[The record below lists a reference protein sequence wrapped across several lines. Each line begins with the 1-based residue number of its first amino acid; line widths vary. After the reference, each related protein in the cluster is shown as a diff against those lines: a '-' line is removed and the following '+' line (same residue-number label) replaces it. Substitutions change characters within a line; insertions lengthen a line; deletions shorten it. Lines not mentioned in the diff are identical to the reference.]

1 MEEISSTLAVPFRL
15 NNMTSDESAL
25 QTQIEITGFKLI
37 ASTAGLLSEHPGV
50 LSPSISDYGAAQD
63 LSSGSK
69 SSKSG
74 NFSVLT
80 VSADEDES
88 GRGGIFW
95 NTVGNEMKL
104 TPEDGKVHTPY
115 ACGQFINYSC
125 SYTVASDTTN
135 ACHEESV
142 PVKASFEKNSMTV
155 SDATLGSAPNANK
168 LGELEPRQELRRTAS
183 RSVLEVDYVPLWGLT
198 SICGTRSEME
208 DAVAVVPWLL
218 KIPSLMLASGQNLE
232 LRNQHSKDLTAH
244 FFGVYDGHGG
254 SQVASYCQERI
265 HLALEE
271 EMEVAKRGFRD
282 GSSWSNGKEQLEKA
296 LSSCFLKV
304 DDEVCGV
311 SRSMNGSDPSLME
324 SMAPETVG
332 STAVVGLVC
341 STHIIIANC
350 GDSRAVLYRG
360 KETVPL
366 SVDHKPNREDECAR
380 IEAVGGRVIQWD
392 GFRVCGVLA
401 MSRAI
406 GDRYLKPSIIPD
418 PEVVFFP
425 RAKEDECLILAS
437 DGLWDVVTNEEA
449 CDMARRRILL
459 WHKKNGDNLP
469 AERGEGIDPAAQAAA
484 DYLSKLALQ
493 RGSRDNISV
502 IVIDLKAQRKFKK
515 KIVPETQQPGTV
527 NTKL

>member
-1 MEEISSTLAVPFRL
+1 MEEISSALAMPFRM
-15 NNMTSDESAL
+15 NRVASDESAL
-25 QTQIEITGFKLI
+25 QTQIEITGLKLI
-37 ASTAGLLSEHPGV
+37 ASTAGLLSDHPGV
-50 LSPSISDYGAAQD
+50 LSPSISDYAAAQD

-69 SSKSG
+69 SG

-80 VSADEDES
+80 VLAGKDES
-88 GRGGIFW
+88 RGGGNFW
-95 NTVGNEMKL
+95 KTMGNELKL
-104 TPEDGKVHTPY
+104 TPEDGKVHTSY

-125 SYTVASDTTN
+125 SYTVASDTN
-135 ACHEESV
+135 SACHKEFV
-142 PVKASFEKNSMTV
+142 PVKASFGKKSMTV
-155 SDATLGSAPNANK
+155 TDVSDTTLRSDSNVNNV
-168 LGELEPRQELRRTAS
+168 GELEPRQELQRTAS
-183 RSVLEVDYVPLWGLT
+183 RRVYEADYIPLWGLT
-198 SICGTRSEME
+198 SICGTRPEME
-208 DAVAVVPWLL
+208 DAVVVVPWLL
-218 KIPSLMLASGQNLE
+218 RIPSLMLASGQNLA
-232 LRNQHSKDLTAH
+232 LRDQCSKDLTAH

-254 SQVASYCQERI
+254 SQVANYCRERI
-265 HLALEE
+265 HLALAEE
-271 EMEVAKRGFRD
+271 IEVAKRGFCN
-282 GSSWSNGKEQLEKA
+282 GSSWSSGKEQLEKA
-296 LSSCFLKV
+296 LSNCFLKV
-304 DDEVCGV
+304 DDEVSGA
-311 SRSMNGSDPSLME
+311 SRAMNGSDPSLIE

-360 KETVPL
+360 KEAVPL

-380 IEAVGGRVIQWD
+380 IEATGGRVIQWD

-406 GDRYLKPSIIPD
+406 GDRYLKPSIIAD

-469 AERGEGIDPAAQAAA
+469 KERGEGVDPAAQAAA
-484 DYLSKLALQ
+484 DYLSKVALQ

-515 KIVPETQQPGTV
+515 KILTEAQQPETV
-527 NTKL
+527 NT

>member
-25 QTQIEITGFKLI
+25 QTQIEITGLKFI
-37 ASTAGLLSEHPGV
+37 ASTAGLLSDHPGV
-50 LSPSISDYGAAQD
+50 LSPSISDHAAAQD

-69 SSKSG
+69 SGKFG
-74 NFSVLT
+74 VLT
-80 VSADEDES
+80 VSTDEDES
-88 GRGGIFW
+88 RGGGIFW
-95 NTVGNEMKL
+95 KTVENELKL
-104 TPEDGKVHTPY
+104 TPEDGKVHSPY

-125 SYTVASDTTN
+125 SYTVASDTTS
-135 ACHEESV
+135 ACHEEFV
-142 PVKASFEKNSMTV
+142 PVKASFDKKSMTVTDV
-155 SDATLGSAPNANK
+155 SDATLGSISNVNK
-168 LGELEPRQELRRTAS
+168 LGELESRRELQRTAS
-183 RSVLEVDYVPLWGLT
+183 RSVSEVDYVPLWGLN
-198 SICGTRSEME
+198 SVRGTRPEME
-208 DAVAVVPWLL
+208 DAVAVVPRLL
-218 KIPSLMLASGQNLE
+218 KIPSLMLAGRQNLE
-232 LRNQHSKDLTAH
+232 LRDQHGKDLTAH

-254 SQVASYCQERI
+254 SQVASYCRERI
-265 HLALEE
+265 HLALAE
-271 EMEVAKRGFRD
+271 EMEVAKRGFRN

-296 LSSCFLKV
+296 FSNCFLKV

-311 SRSMNGSDPSLME
+311 SRSMNGSDPSLIE

-380 IEAVGGRVIQWD
+380 IEAAGGRVILWD

-469 AERGEGIDPAAQAAA
+469 AERGEGADPAAQAAA

-515 KIVPETQQPGTV
+515 KIVPEAQQPGTV
-527 NTKL
+527 NT